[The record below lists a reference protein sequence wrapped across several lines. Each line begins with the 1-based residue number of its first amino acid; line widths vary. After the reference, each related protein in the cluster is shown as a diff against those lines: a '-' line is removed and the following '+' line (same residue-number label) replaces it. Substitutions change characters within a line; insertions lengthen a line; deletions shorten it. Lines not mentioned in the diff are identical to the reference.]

1 MSLRA
6 SASSFV
12 PNQAFQMDP
21 NIPSFAPRNSYEK
34 KNSAARKIKNRY
46 RKNLTRKKKKY
57 PVTERDI

>member
-12 PNQAFQMDP
+12 PNQAFQMNP

-34 KNSAARKIKNRY
+34 KS
-46 RKNLTRKKKKY
+46 
-57 PVTERDI
+57 